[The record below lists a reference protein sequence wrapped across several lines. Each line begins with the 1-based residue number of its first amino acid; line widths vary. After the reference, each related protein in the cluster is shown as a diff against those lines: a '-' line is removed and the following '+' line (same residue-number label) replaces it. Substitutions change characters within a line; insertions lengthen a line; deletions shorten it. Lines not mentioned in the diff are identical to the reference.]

1 MHRYETAHHAL
12 ELRLELFFARINHNR
27 RALAEDELFY
37 LQETPQITLIDLLG
51 VHLEHLSLVE
61 ENHLVDW
68 SFAFGH
74 KGRARVGDIKE
85 GANYSMPAG
94 QGMVGTGVLHHYN
107 ARFFEPPDDVRMAK
121 KLYIETHGCQMNE
134 YDSSRMVDL
143 LGEHQALEVTAR
155 AEDADVILLNTCSIR
170 ERAQDRVYSQ
180 LGRWRE
186 LKLANPEMVIAV
198 GGCVASQ
205 EGAAIRDRAPYVDV
219 VFGPQTLHRLP
230 EMIDAARLTRL
241 PQVDVSFP
249 EIEKFDHLPEPRVD
263 GPSAYVSVMEGC
275 SKYCTFCVV
284 PYTRGEEVSR
294 PFDDVVAEVFHLAEN
309 GVREV
314 TLLGQN
320 VNGYRGTTHDGRIAD
335 LADLIRVVAT
345 IDGIDRIR
353 YTTSHPLE
361 FSDSLILAHA
371 EVPELVKHLHLPV
384 QSGSDRVLAAMK
396 RNHTT
401 LEYKSKLRKL
411 KAAVPGISISSD
423 FIVGFPGET
432 EKDFDNTMKLIEDV
446 GFDFSFS
453 FIYSPR
459 PGTPAA
465 DLKDETPE
473 ALKKERLAALQHRL
487 NQQGFEISRQMVG
500 STQRILVTDYSK
512 KDPGELQGRT
522 ENNRIVNF
530 RCDNPRLIGQFA
542 DVHIDDAQPHSLRG
556 SLLN

>member
-1 MHRYETAHHAL
+1 
-12 ELRLELFFARINHNR
+12 
-27 RALAEDELFY
+27 
-37 LQETPQITLIDLLG
+37 
-51 VHLEHLSLVE
+51 
-61 ENHLVDW
+61 
-68 SFAFGH
+68 
-74 KGRARVGDIKE
+74 
-85 GANYSMPAG
+85 
-94 QGMVGTGVLHHYN
+94 
-107 ARFFEPPDDVRMAK
+107 MAK

-170 ERAQDRVYSQ
+170 ERAQDRVFSQ

-186 LKLANPEMVIAV
+186 LKLDKPDMVIAV

-205 EGAAIRDRAPYVDV
+205 EGQAIRDRAPYVDV

-230 EMIDAARLTRL
+230 EMINAVRTTRE
-241 PQVDVSFP
+241 PQVDISFP
-249 EIEKFDHLPEPRVD
+249 EIEKFDHLPEPRID
-263 GPSAYVSVMEGC
+263 GPTAYVSIMEGC
-275 SKYCTFCVV
+275 SKYCSFCVV

-294 PFDDVVAEVFHLAEN
+294 PFDDVLAEVMHLAEN

-320 VNGYRGTTHDGRIAD
+320 VNGYRGLTDDGRLAD
-335 LADLIRVVAT
+335 LAELIRVVAS

-361 FSDSLILAHA
+361 FSDSLIRAHA

-396 RNHTT
+396 RNHTA
-401 LEYKSKLRKL
+401 LEYKSRIRKLR
-411 KAAVPGISISSD
+411 AAVPDICISSD
-423 FIVGFPGET
+423 FIIGFPGET
-432 EKDFDNTMKLIEDV
+432 EKDFEQTMKLVAEV
-446 GFDFSFS
+446 GFDFSYS
-453 FIYSPR
+453 FVYSQR

-465 DLKDETPE
+465 DLADDTPE
-473 ALKKERLAALQHRL
+473 ELKKQRLNALQQRL

-500 STQRILVTDYSK
+500 STQRILVTDYSR
-512 KDPGELQGRT
+512 KDPGQLQGRT

-530 RCDNPRLIGQFA
+530 TCADARLIGQF
-542 DVHIDDAQPHSLRG
+542 VEVYIDDAQPHSRG
-556 SLLN
+556 SLR